1 MLTRRVVIGLGCA
14 LSIAAAH
21 AAVQCDQVVEA
32 TMAELRLGAEA
43 WSDQQ
48 EAWARTAA
56 ASSCLKASSGLYGA
70 ADTGA
75 DQLTDKAVES
85 TSEEDDGVF
94 SIFSDTGITVEP
106 MSGAPSKKP
115 YERIR

>member
-1 MLTRRVVIGLGCA
+1 MRKFKVVIGMGCA
-14 LSIAAAH
+14 LSIAAAD

-32 TMAELRLGAEA
+32 TMAELRLGTEI
-43 WSDQQ
+43 WSEQQ

-70 ADTGA
+70 ADTGS
-75 DQLTDKAVES
+75 DQLTDKAGES

-115 YERIR
+115 YERVR

>member
-1 MLTRRVVIGLGCA
+1 MRKFRVVIGLGCA
-14 LSIAAAH
+14 LSIAAAD

-32 TMAELRLGAEA
+32 TMAELRLGTET
-43 WSDQQ
+43 WSEQQ

-70 ADTGA
+70 ADTKSE
-75 DQLTDKAVES
+75 QLIDKAVDS
-85 TSEEDDGVF
+85 NAEDDGIF

-115 YERIR
+115 YERTR